1 MLNVVDK
8 LELRWV
14 GHARRVLK
22 STPKI
27 QVVGLLHWARDGY
40 AAARATNGPV
50 APYIQVF
57 SDGYRLGA
65 LLSERL
71 LREEIPVSVD
81 GEDLVLS
88 LSEDEHRSYAVRQ
101 ASLSDV
107 PGGLVEQGMSCRQ
120 TDRSAPEERHL

>member
-8 LELRWV
+8 PELRSLCNE
-14 GHARRVLK
+14 RLILK
-22 STPKI
+22 STQ
-27 QVVGLLHWARDGY
+27 QVHAVSLLHWARDGY
-40 AAARATNGPV
+40 AVARATNGLI

-57 SDGYRLGA
+57 ADGYRLGA
-65 LLSERL
+65 FLSERL

-88 LSEDEHRSYAVRQ
+88 LSEDEHRSYVVRQ

-107 PGGLVEQGMSCRQ
+107 PGGLVEVVSLKHDLG
-120 TDRSAPEERHL
+120 